1 MCALVTGVQTCAL
14 PISAIAVPI
23 DAHAI
28 RIDEATPDEFID
40 ATHHVID
47 HDIPPARALAG
58 CAVVLVARTVGSDMR
73 RARLVRLEHQVAR
86 GGPGL
91 VAAHRMH
98 PALSAFPRVRIDAPR
113 ITLSLPAVGR
123 VQQLPFE

>member
-1 MCALVTGVQTCAL
+1 MIRRPPRSTRTDTLFPYTTLFRSLRDQIVDDCA
-14 PISAIAVPI
+14 AIAVPI

-58 CAVVLVARTVGSDMR
+58 CAVVLVARTVGSDKR
-73 RARLVRLEHQVAR
+73 RAPMVRLATQVAR
-86 GGPGL
+86 GGPRL
-91 VAAHRMH
+91 VARHRMH
-98 PALSAFPRVRIDAPR
+98 PAVSPFHRVPH
-113 ITLSLPAVGR
+113 P
-123 VQQLPFE
+123 

>member
-73 RARLVRLEHQVAR
+73 SEESRVGKECVR
-86 GGPGL
+86 
-91 VAAHRMH
+91 
-98 PALSAFPRVRIDAPR
+98 
-113 ITLSLPAVGR
+113 TGR
-123 VQQLPFE
+123 SRWSPNYDKKTNRKNRQDK